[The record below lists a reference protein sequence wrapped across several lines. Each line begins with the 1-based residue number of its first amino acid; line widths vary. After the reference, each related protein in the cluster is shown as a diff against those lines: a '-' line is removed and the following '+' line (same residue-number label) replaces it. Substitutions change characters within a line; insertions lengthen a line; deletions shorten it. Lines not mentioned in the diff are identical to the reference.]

1 MNKIIKKRFRGT
13 TLVEILVVMII
24 SGIVFLLL
32 FDGLNIINQYS
43 HLVNRKINQKL
54 DLLYGHQNL
63 ELILEQTDSMQ
74 MENGQLLLYGTN
86 KLSFLTIDSAAIVLL
101 DEDRNADT
109 LFNNITDVH
118 IHSLTDNKS
127 LVDSIYLSV
136 AINNDTIQLKYGLPI
151 NIARTLIH
159 P

>member
-1 MNKIIKKRFRGT
+1 MSKIIKKRFRGT
-13 TLVEILVVMII
+13 TLVEILDVMII

-43 HLVNRKINQKL
+43 HVVNRKINQKL
-54 DLLYGHQNL
+54 GLLYGHQNL
-63 ELILEQTDSMQ
+63 ELILEQTDSIQ
-74 MENGQLLLYGTN
+74 MENVQLLLYGTN
-86 KLSFLTIDSAAIVLL
+86 KLSFLTIDSTAIVLL

>member
-1 MNKIIKKRFRGT
+1 MNKIIKKRFKGT
-13 TLVEILVVMII
+13 TLVEILVVMIV

-63 ELILEQTDSMQ
+63 ELILEQTDSIQ

-86 KLSFLTIDSAAIVLL
+86 KLSFLTIDSTAIVLL